1 MPSAPLIFGHIAW
14 CTVCLS
20 TASGSWSGF
29 HTCHGHLSNSSL
41 DCGCWCLHTKAR
53 WSCTKSC
60 ARCSSRQK
68 KHFLLNF
75 KVFLHALSSKSTCG
89 TKHSSLNRKLT
100 YQKRVCK
107 RSWTSTKRLKTLSK
121 WRKEDVNP
129 ATNKRKLTDSQV
141 VELLHPWSLSQR
153 LVSRAV

>member
-1 MPSAPLIFGHIAW
+1 MGHGVGPIPAMD
-14 CTVCLS
+14 
-20 TASGSWSGF
+20 
-29 HTCHGHLSNSSL
+29 TCQTLPWIVDVGAYIPRRDDRVLNRVL
-41 DCGCWCLHTKAR
+41 VAR
-53 WSCTKSC
+53 PG
-60 ARCSSRQK
+60 RK

-141 VELLHPWSLSQR
+141 AELLHPWSLSQR